1 MTEQHSIADARRNL
15 STLVRDAENGKAV
28 ALTRRGKPV
37 AVLIG
42 CREFERLNEGRLG
55 FSAAWRNFAHDAGLV
70 ELALGPDELFGDIR
84 GKKPGATC
92 GSRHREISSRHQYR
106 LKT

>member
-1 MTEQHSIADARRNL
+1 MMEQHSITDGQRNL
-15 STLVRDAENGKAV
+15 PTLVQNAENGKAV

-42 CREFERLNEGRLG
+42 YREFEQLNEGRLG

-70 ELALGPDELFGDIR
+70 ELALDPEELFGDIR
-84 GKKPGATC
+84 G
-92 GSRHREISSRHQYR
+92 
-106 LKT
+106 

>member
-15 STLVRDAENGKAV
+15 PTLVRDAENGKAV

-42 CREFERLNEGRLG
+42 CREFERLNEGRLR
-55 FSAAWRNFAHDAGLV
+55 FSAAWRNFAQDAGLV
-70 ELALGPDELFGDIR
+70 ELALDPDELFGDIR
-84 GKKPGATC
+84 GKEAGRDVWLQAP
-92 GSRHREISSRHQYR
+92 
-106 LKT
+106 